1 MSWLMTRRRTKAQN
15 LRSTISELLEQLH
28 ALEHSMQLY
37 EKKSDPSELER
48 AAQHFNEMLGY
59 VDRLGEMIA
68 DLRAKQRAT
77 PETAN

>member
-1 MSWLMTRRRTKAQN
+1 
-15 LRSTISELLEQLH
+15 
-28 ALEHSMQLY
+28 MQLY

>member
-1 MSWLMTRRRTKAQN
+1 MSSSMTRRRTKAQN

-28 ALEHSMQLY
+28 ALEHSMQLF
-37 EKKSDPSELER
+37 EKKGDPSELER

-68 DLRAKQRAT
+68 DARAEHRGI
-77 PETAN
+77 PENAG